1 MQTSSHWETA
11 LTLSLDSYCMN
22 IHSGVE
28 VHDGLLHE
36 CYKEATDRN
45 LTTFCFTKVLPSPTS
60 LFWDFAVFVK
70 VFVVMNETQDTF
82 VY

>member
-36 CYKEATDRN
+36 CYE
-45 LTTFCFTKVLPSPTS
+45 
-60 LFWDFAVFVK
+60 
-70 VFVVMNETQDTF
+70 ET
-82 VY
+82 